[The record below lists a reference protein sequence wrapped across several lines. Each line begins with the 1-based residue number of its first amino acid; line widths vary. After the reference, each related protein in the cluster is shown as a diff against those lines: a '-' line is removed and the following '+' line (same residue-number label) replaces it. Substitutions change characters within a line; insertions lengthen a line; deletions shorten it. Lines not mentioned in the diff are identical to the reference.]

1 MPRKIPTKSAGRKW
15 IRLFSILALL
25 IIICGFLS
33 LLWPWRQAIVDAKV
47 REEFQNWMQSLGFA
61 GWCIFIALQII
72 QIVIAIIPGEPFEL
86 LAGILYGP
94 WMGLFSCMFGG
105 LLGSAIVFFLVRRY
119 GFPLVA
125 SFFPEEKIH
134 NLPILNNPE
143 RLEQITLLL
152 FLIPG
157 TPKDILTYAAGL
169 TDIPAKR
176 FLLIATFARIPSIV
190 TSVWA
195 GASLRAGNWIISILL
210 FTAAALIGLGGI
222 WIHKKKFGKSQ
233 S

>member
-1 MPRKIPTKSAGRKW
+1 M
-15 IRLFSILALL
+15 
-25 IIICGFLS
+25 
-33 LLWPWRQAIVDAKV
+33 
-47 REEFQNWMQSLGFA
+47 
-61 GWCIFIALQII
+61 
-72 QIVIAIIPGEPFEL
+72 
-86 LAGILYGP
+86 
-94 WMGLFSCMFGG
+94 
-105 LLGSAIVFFLVRRY
+105 
-119 GFPLVA
+119 A